1 MPQNSEAFFKG
12 IALSSIHEE
21 ATFFDVVQEW
31 KFSRST
37 ARSLVRRRRV
47 YYGGLPPSLARFF
60 LLLSF
65 LRIIGC
71 NYIKVETYNTRHL
84 ALPPSLPPS
93 RARPTGRHR
102 RQRRQRKGAIVRN
115 IRNLSCHSGGGRIS
129 PHLPSIFQEQ
139 SR

>member
-1 MPQNSEAFFKG
+1 MPQSSEAFFKG

-37 ARSLVRRRRV
+37 ARSLARRRRV
-47 YYGGLPPSLARFF
+47 YGGLPPSLARFF

-84 ALPPSLPPS
+84 ALPPSLPS
-93 RARPTGRHR
+93 PTDR
-102 RQRRQRKGAIVRN
+102 RQAAKAVEETKKELQYQRDLIAGGICIFKTIIPKKKIKKIPRIVM
-115 IRNLSCHSGGGRIS
+115 
-129 PHLPSIFQEQ
+129 
-139 SR
+139 

>member
-37 ARSLVRRRRV
+37 ARSFA
-47 YYGGLPPSLARFF
+47 GGECAAASLPRFL

-84 ALPPSLPPS
+84 ALPPSPG
-93 RARPTGRHR
+93 PTDRQAGRQAAKAAEGSYCAEH
-102 RQRRQRKGAIVRN
+102 
-115 IRNLSCHSGGGRIS
+115 
-129 PHLPSIFQEQ
+129 P
-139 SR
+139 